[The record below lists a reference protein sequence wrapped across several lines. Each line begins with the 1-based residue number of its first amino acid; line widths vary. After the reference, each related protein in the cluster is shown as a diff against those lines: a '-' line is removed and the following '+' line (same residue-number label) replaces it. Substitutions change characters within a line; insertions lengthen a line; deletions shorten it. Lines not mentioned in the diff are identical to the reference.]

1 MGPDISLGFGQKVS
15 AGGPAA
21 AGGPKAILQYSQAG
35 GTCPYICTA
44 VLLYCI
50 TAVQQYSNTA
60 VQQYSNTAIQQYSS
74 TAVQQ
79 YSITDIRG
87 PKSYSSTA
95 ILHYSS
101 TAIQQYSSTAVQQ
114 YRPREKIEDRS
125 TAAVIGYAR
134 VSPREQAARGL
145 SLEVQKA
152 QVLAMAML
160 EDGGPEDVQIREDK
174 QPRRGR
180 GLQSILPA
188 VRGRQGV
195 TPILG
200 NATPAC
206 MAAWLEGGYC
216 PWF

>member
-44 VLLYCI
+44 I
-50 TAVQQYSNTA
+50 QHYSNTA
-60 VQQYSNTAIQQYSS
+60 LQHYSNTAIQHYSNTALQHYSS

-79 YSITDIRG
+79 YSITAVQQQY
-87 PKSYSSTA
+87 SSTALHYSSTA

-101 TAIQQYSSTAVQQ
+101 TAILH
-114 YRPREKIEDRS
+114 YRPREEIEDRS

-180 GLQSILPA
+180 GRACSRSCRLSA
-188 VRGRQGV
+188 AGRGS
-195 TPILG
+195 PPYW
-200 NATPAC
+200 ATPPPL
-206 MAAWLEGGYC
+206 AWLHG
-216 PWF
+216 